1 MPRQY
6 YGDEVTVP
14 GTFRIGDKSFN
25 DNERDNFALWFNEQ
39 IKIYGQEV
47 HYYVSGYAL
56 SAHDAFYG
64 EQPSATYSD
73 PSRVVMMIELNEQ
86 SVILSKFGI
95 EGQDDVTAWIAVS
108 AYYDTFGQ
116 GAEPKAG
123 DVFQLTE
130 FGSDRPGDRNGKFF
144 EITARRDQEVSTIN
158 PLMGHYVWLIQA
170 KRHDWSFEPGL
181 SGEKGQDQVYDD
193 SFSGRLSG
201 HTNTQTDT
209 KAYTDNVDTDSK
221 SVWNYSAYGDDDD
234 VYGDYN

>member
-6 YGDEVTVP
+6 YTDEVTVP
-14 GTFRIGDKSFN
+14 GSFRIGDKAFN
-25 DNERDNFALWFNEQ
+25 DNERDNFGLWFNEQ
-39 IKIYGQEV
+39 IKIYGQQV
-47 HYYVSGYAL
+47 HYYVSNYAL

-64 EQPSATYSD
+64 EQPSSTYSD
-73 PSRVVMMIELNEQ
+73 PSRLVMMIELSEQ
-86 SVILSKFGI
+86 SVILSKFGL

-108 AYYDTFGQ
+108 AYYDVFGQ
-116 GAEPKAG
+116 GAEPKSG

-130 FGSDRPGDRNGKFF
+130 YGNDRPGDRNGKFF
-144 EITARRDQEVSTIN
+144 EITQRRDQEISMIN
-158 PLMGHYVWLIQA
+158 PLAGHYVWLIQA

-201 HTNTQTDT
+201 HTNQQTDT
-209 KAYTDNVDTDSK
+209 KKYTDNVDTEAK
-221 SVWNYSAYGDDDD
+221 KTWNYTAYGDNDD